1 MLTLCAQLRTD
12 LPCWATYTNSIV
24 IRPSNGEINC
34 HDFLG
39 SQSNRSSSMTD
50 RRTVAVPVY
59 LFHFW
64 LYFQLLRGDFVDQAF
79 VLNDYPDWDHRST
92 AFRQLFPT
100 FKRCMFPVS

>member
-1 MLTLCAQLRTD
+1 
-12 LPCWATYTNSIV
+12 
-24 IRPSNGEINC
+24 
-34 HDFLG
+34 
-39 SQSNRSSSMTD
+39 MTD

-59 LFHFW
+59 PFHFW

-100 FKRCMFPVS
+100 FKRCMFPVSQRSSFTFFVLMFLFKHCHT